1 MSSSILATTSPP
13 IETIT
18 SFMCSFF
25 VIFLGRHQ
33 PAMLDMLENE
43 LVTARKRIQEAYHI
57 KEKPLCD
64 SSK

>member
-43 LVTARKRIQEAYHI
+43 NDPGSLSH
-57 KEKPLCD
+57 
-64 SSK
+64 